1 MAGPDGA
8 SHDHDGQG
16 SSPPVAGVAVVTKGA
31 ARDVRTRVGPFG
43 GPAEIV
49 LERLHYGKLAAG
61 ADLSIPADEGYGVT
75 RRSSGLDPAFDGA
88 LSPPRLI
95 GARRLNRDLVDEA
108 AWRRGFLLARAAP
121 DWPGAG
127 EPPLALLRARFRHED
142 GDKGQGRLYQQS
154 AVWLADFAL
163 WRRHPDALLLLAG
176 AGLEAHSDLAGES
189 AAARLACPPL
199 ARPLPAP
206 LKVAPGGGVAILLD
220 VLTRHAGREDG
231 CLVTFGAGCDFKSET
246 EFLAAVGAALRQLP
260 RDFPRWRDIVVLSGL
275 RQRIPGLCLRFLPS
289 YRGTED

>member
-1 MAGPDGA
+1 M
-8 SHDHDGQG
+8 
-16 SSPPVAGVAVVTKGA
+16 
-31 ARDVRTRVGPFG
+31 RG
-43 GPAEIV
+43 GRAEIV

-75 RRSSGLDPAFDGA
+75 RRSLGLDPAFDGA

-95 GARRLNRDLVDEA
+95 GTRRLNRDLVDEA
-108 AWRRGFLLARAAP
+108 ARRRGFLLARAAP

-142 GDKGQGRLYQQS
+142 GDNGQGRLYQQS

-176 AGLEAHSDLAGES
+176 AELEAHPDLAGES

-199 ARPLPAP
+199 TRRLPSP
-206 LKVAPGGGVAILLD
+206 PKVAPEGGTSILLD
-220 VLTRHAGREDG
+220 VLARHARTEDG

-260 RDFPRWRDIVVLSGL
+260 HDYPRWRDIVVLSGL

>member
-1 MAGPDGA
+1 M
-8 SHDHDGQG
+8 
-16 SSPPVAGVAVVTKGA
+16 VAGVAVMTEGA
-31 ARDVRTRVGPFG
+31 GRDFRTRAESCGR
-43 GPAEIV
+43 PAEIV

-75 RRSSGLDPAFDGA
+75 RRSLGLDPAFDGA

-95 GARRLNRDLVDEA
+95 GTRRLNRDLVDEA
-108 AWRRGFLLARAAP
+108 ARRRGFLLARAAP
-121 DWPGAG
+121 DWPGEG

-142 GDKGQGRLYQQS
+142 GDNGQGRLYQQS
-154 AVWLADFAL
+154 AVWLADFAC

-176 AGLEAHSDLAGES
+176 ADLEAHPDLAGES

-199 ARPLPAP
+199 TRRLPALP
-206 LKVAPGGGVAILLD
+206 KLAAPGGAAILLD
-220 VLTRHAGREDG
+220 VLSRHARTEDG
-231 CLVTFGAGCDFKSET
+231 CLVTFGAGCDFKNET

-260 RDFPRWRDIVVLSGL
+260 KDYPRWRDIVVLCGL

>member
-8 SHDHDGQG
+8 SHDDNVQG
-16 SSPPVAGVAVVTKGA
+16 SSQSVADVAVVTEGA
-31 ARDVRTRVGPFG
+31 AR
-43 GPAEIV
+43 EIK

-75 RRSSGLDPAFDGA
+75 RRSLGLDPTLDGV

-95 GARRLNRDLVDEA
+95 GTRRLNRDLVDEA
-108 AWRRGFLLARAAP
+108 ARRRGFLLARAAP

-142 GDKGQGRLYQQS
+142 GDNGQGRLYQQS

-176 AGLEAHSDLAGES
+176 AELEAHPDLAGES

-199 ARPLPAP
+199 TRRLPSP
-206 LKVAPGGGVAILLD
+206 LKVAPEGGTSILLD
-220 VLTRHAGREDG
+220 VLARHARTDDG

-260 RDFPRWRDIVVLSGL
+260 QDYPRWRDIVILSGL